1 VAAELVGVKPE
12 IVFAP
17 GKERKRVRARSLLC
31 YWAVRELGISMT
43 NLTKVLNMSLS
54 AVGAAVER
62 GEKLVVANDY
72 QLTEILNM

>member
-1 VAAELVGVKPE
+1 
-12 IVFAP
+12 
-17 GKERKRVRARSLLC
+17 VRARSLLC
-31 YWAVRELGISMT
+31 YWAIRELGISMT

-54 AVGAAVER
+54 AVSAAVER